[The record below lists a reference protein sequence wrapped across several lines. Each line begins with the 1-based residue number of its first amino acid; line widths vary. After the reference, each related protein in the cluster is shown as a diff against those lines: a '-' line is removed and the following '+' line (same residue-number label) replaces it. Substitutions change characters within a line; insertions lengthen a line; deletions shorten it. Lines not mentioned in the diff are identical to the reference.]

1 MNDGSVV
8 NRFRETVPEQ
18 WSFELAVIFDY
29 WASACM
35 PVKPGAKQMANGN
48 RWMLEKDERIG
59 DEVHRFVGR
68 EKVFRLSIPQALS
81 PNQTDSKL
89 TVIFDWWESECISGT
104 GSVYPMNLSRT
115 RKILGDNEDTVE
127 EVASSN
133 KANIDYSDSITRF
146 SFTNPCLIP
155 ANEWHVITLMRESI
169 GRTRFGLDGKDRVEA
184 DGVVFDFRRS
194 KFAHETSVKLE
205 YGQIPE
211 IYFELQNE
219 LGDIKLKY
227 QQQQAELQIELGD
240 IKLKYEQQQAECKLE
255 ALQTVKTTLKFNDL
269 EKLDKLLVTIQLENG
284 NNIYYDNVKPFEL
297 FAMIDG
303 KRENADLKLLEGEY
317 DCSFKGVMGNYA
329 YFSSARRKIVRFF
342 KVSIADSKIQLEL
355 INELKTTDLIPFEN
369 QPLYFIEKSREWIVF
384 HYHENYT
391 EMEGEKFDISE
402 LQSIRKFDC
411 HYHRGILYFFRENT
425 PPKLERLNEK
435 VVVVEAPVFDGQL
448 SYYTPPHSDYIYVA
462 NTDQNILITL
472 NTTNLHVA
480 QHSYEPPIDSTY
492 HSIVGVHNGILTMV
506 FEGTVGRCLMTTKLS
521 YIDLSP

>member
-1 MNDGSVV
+1 MLIFRDIFSMESCSVV
-8 NRFRETVPEQ
+8 RRFKRVV
-18 WSFELAVIFDY
+18 ELYKTYRSVDAIQFKTDRDIRLVGIGVYFRKGK
-29 WASACM
+29 SI
-35 PVKPGAKQMANGN
+35 GST
-48 RWMLEKDERIG
+48 RI
-59 DEVHRFVGR
+59 
-68 EKVFRLSIPQALS
+68 L
-81 PNQTDSKL
+81 
-89 TVIFDWWESECISGT
+89 
-104 GSVYPMNLSRT
+104 
-115 RKILGDNEDTVE
+115 KILGDNEDTAE

-133 KANIDYSDSITRF
+133 EVNRDSPSYEISRV
-146 SFTNPCLIP
+146 SFKNPCLIP
-155 ANEWHVITLMRESI
+155 ANEWHVITVMRENVELSA
-169 GRTRFGLDGKDRVEA
+169 FGSDGKDRVEA

-194 KFAHETSVKLE
+194 KFTPKVFECQK
-205 YGQIPE
+205 YGLIPE
-211 IYFELQNE
+211 IYFELQIE

-227 QQQQAELQIELGD
+227 QQQQAELQ
-240 IKLKYEQQQAECKLE
+240 KKYQQQQAEVEELKEKLIQ
-255 ALQTVKTTLKFNDL
+255 AWLAQFPHLIFDSTLQTVKTTLKFNDL

-303 KRENADLKLLEGEY
+303 KRENADLKLLEKGS

-329 YFSSARRKIVRFF
+329 YFSIFSARLKIVKFF

-369 QPLYFIEKSREWIVF
+369 QPLYFIEESREWIVF

-391 EMEGEKFDISE
+391 KMEGEKFDISE
-402 LQSIRKFDC
+402 LRSIRKFDC

-425 PPKLERLNEK
+425 TPKLERLNQK

>member
-1 MNDGSVV
+1 MTPGRSP
-8 NRFRETVPEQ
+8 F
-18 WSFELAVIFDY
+18 FELAVIFDY

-81 PNQTDSKL
+81 PNQTD
-89 TVIFDWWESECISGT
+89 
-104 GSVYPMNLSRT
+104 
-115 RKILGDNEDTVE
+115 
-127 EVASSN
+127 
-133 KANIDYSDSITRF
+133 
-146 SFTNPCLIP
+146 
-155 ANEWHVITLMRESI
+155 I

-240 IKLKYEQQQAECKLE
+240 IKLKYEQQQAEVE
-255 ALQTVKTTLKFNDL
+255 ELK
-269 EKLDKLLVTIQLENG
+269 EKLIQAWLAQFPHLIFDSSLENG

-342 KVSIADSKIQLEL
+342 KVSIADK
-355 INELKTTDLIPFEN
+355 
-369 QPLYFIEKSREWIVF
+369 
-384 HYHENYT
+384 
-391 EMEGEKFDISE
+391 

-492 HSIVGVHNGILTMV
+492 HSIVGVHNGILTMFKTDRDV
-506 FEGTVGRCLMTTKLS
+506 RLIGVGLHLGEGMNTVRVNLFRLPCLEADENCSEEVASSAAAVCATNTMETTAQKIRADMKITAPKHSLS
-521 YIDLSP
+521 MHG

>member
-1 MNDGSVV
+1 MNGGSVV
-8 NRFRETVPEQ
+8 NRFRETAPEQ
-18 WSFELAVIFDY
+18 WRYYGYYDAIQFRTSSDIRLLGIGLYAV
-29 WASACM
+29 
-35 PVKPGAKQMANGN
+35 ANGN

-89 TVIFDWWESECISGT
+89 TVIFDWRESECISGKE
-104 GSVYPMNLSRT
+104 SAFYPMNLSRAILL
-115 RKILGDNEDTVE
+115 KILGDNEDTAE
-127 EVASSN
+127 EFFCSN
-133 KANIDYSDSITRF
+133 EVNIDYSDYLSCRITRI

-155 ANEWHVITLMRESI
+155 ANEWHVITVWR
-169 GRTRFGLDGKDRVEA
+169 GVGPYRFGSDGKDRVEA

-194 KFAHETSVKLE
+194 KFSVETDVKLE

-211 IYFELQNE
+211 IYF
-219 LGDIKLKY
+219 K
-227 QQQQAELQIELGD
+227 LQIELGD
-240 IKLKYEQQQAECKLE
+240 IKLKYQQQQAECKLE

-303 KRENADLKLLEGEY
+303 KR
-317 DCSFKGVMGNYA
+317 VMGNYA
-329 YFSSARRKIVRFF
+329 YFSSARKKIVRFF

-369 QPLYFIEKSREWIVF
+369 QPLYFIEESREWI
-384 HYHENYT
+384 N
-391 EMEGEKFDISE
+391 FDLSE
-402 LQSIRKFDC
+402 SLIAIIT
-411 HYHRGILYFFRENT
+411 GILYFFRENT
-425 PPKLERLNEK
+425 TPKLERLNEK
-435 VVVVEAPVFDGQL
+435 VVVVETPVFDGQL

-506 FEGTVGRCLMTTKLS
+506 FEGIVGRCLMTTKLS

>member
-240 IKLKYEQQQAECKLE
+240 IKLKYEQQQAEVE
-255 ALQTVKTTLKFNDL
+255 ELK
-269 EKLDKLLVTIQLENG
+269 EKLIQAWLAQFPHLIFDSSVNSKHS
-284 NNIYYDNVKPFEL
+284 KP
-297 FAMIDG
+297 
-303 KRENADLKLLEGEY
+303 
-317 DCSFKGVMGNYA
+317 
-329 YFSSARRKIVRFF
+329 
-342 KVSIADSKIQLEL
+342 
-355 INELKTTDLIPFEN
+355 
-369 QPLYFIEKSREWIVF
+369 
-384 HYHENYT
+384 
-391 EMEGEKFDISE
+391 
-402 LQSIRKFDC
+402 
-411 HYHRGILYFFRENT
+411 GILYFFRENT